1 MSKQKA
7 TEAEV
12 VSNEPAPA
20 PAVAGN
26 TLPEMKSGN
35 WGVIEELE
43 TTDLMVPKIFHQQAL
58 SVFVQEGHAKVGD
71 WCDSMTK
78 QVICSKDDPMELIIF
93 GLYKTMVISVDEM
106 LRGKFRLDKIIPVTK
121 ENALA
126 MSKKPYTEERD
137 GNNYRNQLFYNYY
150 CLSPQKLR
158 ALPYVISLGS
168 TKQKEAT
175 KLNTMITMLS
185 GTGRSVSSVIFNFK
199 SVERTKDTNK
209 WQGVEISQGR
219 NATEEEEAQG
229 YAWYVKSK
237 MQSFAVSDEDTKS
250 DADSDNIP
258 F

>member
-1 MSKQKA
+1 MSKGK
-7 TEAEV
+7 EV
-12 VSNEPAPA
+12 AVQEPQAAPV
-20 PAVAGN
+20 PAVAENG
-26 TLPEMKSGN
+26 LPAMKSGN

-58 SVFVQEGHAKVGD
+58 SVFVQEGIAKVGD

-78 QVICSKDDPMELIIF
+78 EVICPKDEPLELIIF

-106 LRGKFRLDKIIPVTK
+106 LRGKFKLDKIIPVTK
-121 ENALA
+121 ENAIA
-126 MSKKPYTEERD
+126 MAQKPYTEEKN
-137 GNNYRNQLFYNYY
+137 GNIYRNQLFYNYY
-150 CLSPQKLR
+150 CLSPKRLK

-175 KLNTMITMLS
+175 KLNTMITTLN

-209 WQGVEISQGR
+209 WQGVEISVGR
-219 NATEEEEAQG
+219 PATEEEEAQG
-229 YAWYVKSK
+229 YAWYAKSK
-237 MQSFAVSDEDTKS
+237 MQTFAVSDEDTKS